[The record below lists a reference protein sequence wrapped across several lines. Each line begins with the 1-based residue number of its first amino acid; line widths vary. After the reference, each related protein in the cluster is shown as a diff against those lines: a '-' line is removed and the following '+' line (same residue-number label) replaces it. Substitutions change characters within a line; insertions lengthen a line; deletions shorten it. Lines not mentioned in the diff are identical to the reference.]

1 MKKVWAIV
9 RLTLAESLRKRVA
22 VAFVL
27 LLVGMMSL
35 IVATAKGDGTLMGKV
50 QMFISYSVGVIYFL
64 LALLVILL
72 SCKTIDEDIKTMRI
86 DSLVTKPI
94 ARWQLLLGRWLG
106 IVILACFLLIVS
118 LASVFLIVQMYVRSV
133 PVKSIERFK
142 VENYVLVARKSF
154 VPPPISDIDKK
165 VEQIYQQLKKQGRLP
180 PPSQMAPSK
189 VRQLIRDGLLR
200 QPRTVA
206 PKHMRTWTVSGLTRP
221 KDGKGNVLVT
231 LRFKYEPSKTTSP
244 DPKHNL
250 HSNTVLGYWIIG
262 KRTSKNSFYWPP
274 SGPAE
279 KPYRT
284 VQQIDVPINVIEP
297 DGTLTFSFV
306 NIDPRNVAVH
316 FPLKDGLEVLAR
328 VGGFLPNF
336 VRLGLIALAGIIFLA
351 TLGIACGTFLSFP
364 IACLVSISV
373 FFIGIAA
380 NFLSE
385 AIDMLSSDKGILEKI
400 ERFITFI
407 AIRLV
412 PELDLSRY
420 TSALIDGRLIDWNM
434 TLWHIGWLI
443 GVNSL
448 LLAIFAIIVFERR
461 ELGKVIV

>member
-1 MKKVWAIV
+1 MRKVWAIV

-22 VAFVL
+22 IAFVL
-27 LLVGMMSL
+27 LLVGMLVL
-35 IVATAKGDGTLMGKV
+35 IVSTAKGDGTLIGKV

-72 SCKTIDEDIKTMRI
+72 SCRTIDEDIKTMRI
-86 DSLVTKPI
+86 DSLVSKPI

-106 IVILACFLLIVS
+106 IVILSFGLLVIS
-118 LASVFLIVQMYVRSV
+118 LSAVYVITQIYVRSA
-133 PVKSIERFK
+133 PAKSPERFK

-154 VPPPISDIDKK
+154 VPPPIPDIDKK
-165 VEQIYQQLKKQGRLP
+165 VEQIYQQLKKEGRLP
-180 PPSQMAPSK
+180 PPTQIAPSK
-189 VRQLIRDGLLR
+189 VRQMIKDGLLR
-200 QPRTVA
+200 QPRTVG
-206 PKHMRTWTVSGLTRP
+206 PRHMRTWKVSGLKP
-221 KDGKGNVLVT
+221 VKDSKGRVLVT

-250 HSNTVLGYWIIG
+250 HSNTIFGYWIIG
-262 KRTSKNSFYWPP
+262 KRTSKNSFYWPAN
-274 SGPAE
+274 GPAE
-279 KPYRT
+279 RPYRT
-284 VQQIDVPINVIEP
+284 VQQIDVPVNVIEP

-328 VGGFLPNF
+328 VGDFTPNF
-336 VRLGLIALAGIIFLA
+336 IRLGLIAFAGIVFLA

-364 IACLVSISV
+364 IASLVSFSV
-373 FFIGIAA
+373 FFIGIAS

-385 AIDMLSSDKGILEKI
+385 AIDMIGSEKGVLERV
-400 ERFITFI
+400 ERIVTYV
-407 AIRLV
+407 AIKLV

-420 TSALIDGRLIDWNM
+420 TSLVIDGRLIDWRT
-434 TLWHIGWLI
+434 TLTHIGWLI

-448 LLAIFAIIVFERR
+448 LLAIFAVIVFERR
-461 ELGKVIV
+461 ELGKVTV